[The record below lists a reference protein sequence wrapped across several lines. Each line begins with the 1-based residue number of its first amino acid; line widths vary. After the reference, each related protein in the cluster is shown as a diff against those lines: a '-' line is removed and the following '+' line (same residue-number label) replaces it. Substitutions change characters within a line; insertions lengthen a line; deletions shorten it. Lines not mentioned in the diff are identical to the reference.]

1 MWLYVSLHGVS
12 IHDQFLSRPSPF
24 PLHVPYMQHIYINLS
39 ISPFCQHFCCLPVN
53 YPFSHYSISNMTYL
67 LSSIV
72 YINVSLPDQ
81 ANTCW
86 QMINRIIVWTCLNML
101 IMSTLNELFSFS
113 LTNIINNPPK
123 RKLNVYF
130 LEVWK
135 PSSIDNIQ
143 LFVETCSCYLID
155 TCLNINTIWSDFLH
169 YCKSGYLRWW
179 YAFSPVKQY
188 VCVLNLRMHDTTL
201 KFWFFHQTCRGI
213 LCVLRVTI

>member
-1 MWLYVSLHGVS
+1 MWLNVSLHGVS

-86 QMINRIIVWTCLNML
+86 QMINRIIVWTCLN
-101 IMSTLNELFSFS
+101 ITHNEPTQWTFLVFLTKISLTIYQKGSWMFSFWRCE
-113 LTNIINNPPK
+113 NH
-123 RKLNVYF
+123 V
-130 LEVWK
+130 
-135 PSSIDNIQ
+135 SIDNIQ
-143 LFVETCSCYLID
+143 LFVESCSCLKLNRYLPK
-155 TCLNINTIWSDFLH
+155 H
-169 YCKSGYLRWW
+169 
-179 YAFSPVKQY
+179 
-188 VCVLNLRMHDTTL
+188 
-201 KFWFFHQTCRGI
+201 
-213 LCVLRVTI
+213 